1 MAAPWTSLTRHY
13 STETS
18 LPQKA
23 GSLCAHNLITKMLK
37 AKRLI
42 DLNDG
47 ETASETRFTNHDV
60 PNETEGDPLLR
71 RFRVMSLQKCGFWRT
86 ENGKDRRAK
95 TGKDLRTEKGR

>member
-1 MAAPWTSLTRHY
+1 MLT
-13 STETS
+13 
-18 LPQKA
+18 LFM
-23 GSLCAHNLITKMLK
+23 KMLK

-47 ETASETRFTNHDV
+47 ETASETRFTKHDV

-71 RFRVMSLQKCGFWRT
+71 RFRVTSLQKCGSWRT

-95 TGKDLRTEKGR
+95 TGKNLRTEKGR